1 MLQQKRPG
9 EVFPYRSIPPIV
21 VMRELCQ
28 VARQVRVLYVSDD
41 WEFARGSL
49 YTWSRAEAARA
60 LRALALA
67 WLMAES
73 LG

>member
-9 EVFPYRSIPPIV
+9 EVFPNRSIPPIV

-28 VARQVRVLYVSDD
+28 VARHVSVLYVSDD
-41 WEFARGSL
+41 WEFVRGSL
-49 YTWSRAEAARA
+49 YTWSLAEAARA

-73 LG
+73 LE